1 MSKIAIGY
9 DMREHLTRLVVTNK
23 LTDSSRADII
33 RALCAGNSVRA
44 TTRLTGAAKATV
56 LKLLVEIGEFCETY
70 QDVVLRDLKTKRV
83 EADEIW
89 AFVGAKAKN
98 ATQDGQGDIW
108 TYTALDADSK
118 LMISW
123 LVGPRNH
130 ANTHAFMADVADRL
144 GNRVQLTTD
153 GLSWYVAAVEN
164 AFGWKGVDFAQLIKA
179 YGSSLEAGPGKKY
192 SPMECNGAIK
202 TPILGKPDAD
212 FVSTSYV
219 ERSNLAL
226 RMGNRRF
233 TRLTNGFSKKAENH
247 AHAVSLFFMYYN
259 FCKPHGTLTKGNR
272 GIKRTPAMA
281 AGLTDHVWSVE
292 EILAKMSG
300 AIGGAESHGAN

>member
-1 MSKIAIGY
+1 M
-9 DMREHLTRLVVTNK
+9 NK
-23 LTDSSRADII
+23 LTDSRRADII
-33 RALCAGNSVRA
+33 RALCEGNSVRA
-44 TTRLTGAAKATV
+44 TTRLSGAAKATV
-56 LKLLVEIGEFCETY
+56 LKLLVEIGEFCATH
-70 QDVVLRDLKTKRV
+70 QDVVTRDLKTRRV

-123 LVGPRNH
+123 LVGPRNS

-153 GLSWYVAAVEN
+153 GLAWYVAAVEN
-164 AFGWKGVDFAQLIKA
+164 AFGWNGVDFAQIIKT
-179 YGSSLEAGPGKKY
+179 YGATLEAGPGRKY

-202 TPILGKPDAD
+202 TPIMGTPDMD
-212 FVSTSYV
+212 NVSTSYV

-247 AHAVSLFFMYYN
+247 AHAVSLFFMFYN
-259 FCKPHGTLTKGNR
+259 FCKPHGTLTKAKR
-272 GIKRTPAMA
+272 GIHTTPAMA
-281 AGLTDHVWSVE
+281 AGISDHVWKME
-292 EILAKMSG
+292 EVVALLEPM
-300 AIGGAESHGAN
+300 E

>member
-1 MSKIAIGY
+1 M
-9 DMREHLTRLVVTNK
+9 NK
-23 LTDSSRADII
+23 LTDSRRANII
-33 RALCAGNSVRA
+33 RALCEGNSVRA
-44 TTRLTGAAKATV
+44 TSRLTGAAKATV
-56 LKLLVEIGEFCETY
+56 LKLLVEIGEFCATY

-98 ATQDGQGDIW
+98 ATKDGQGDIW

-118 LMISW
+118 LMLSW

-130 ANTHAFMADVADRL
+130 VNRQSFMADVADRL

-153 GLSWYVAAVEN
+153 GLAWYVSAVEN
-164 AFGWKGVDFAQLIKA
+164 AFGWNGVDFAQIIKT
-179 YGSSLEAGPGKKY
+179 YGVPTDEHGARRY
-192 SPMECNGAIK
+192 SPMECTGAVK
-202 TPILGKPDAD
+202 TPVMGAPVEALA
-212 FVSTSYV
+212 STSYV
-219 ERSNLAL
+219 ERSNLSM
-226 RMGNRRF
+226 RMGMRRF

-259 FCKPHGTLTKGNR
+259 FCKAHGTLTKANR

-281 AGLTDHVWSVE
+281 AGITDHVWTVE
-292 EILAKMSG
+292 EILAKMDPKNPLQSK
-300 AIGGAESHGAN
+300 

>member
-1 MSKIAIGY
+1 M
-9 DMREHLTRLVVTNK
+9 NK
-23 LTDSSRADII
+23 LAAAKRADVI
-33 RALCAGNSVRA
+33 RALCEGNSVRA

-56 LKLLVEIGEFCETY
+56 LKLLVEVGEFCATY
-70 QDVVLRDLKTKRV
+70 QDIVLRDLPTKRV

-98 ATQDGQGDIW
+98 ATREGQGDIW

-123 LVGPRNH
+123 LVGPRNSGS
-130 ANTHAFMADVADRL
+130 TQTFMADVADRL
-144 GNRVQLTTD
+144 GHRVQLTTD
-153 GLSWYVAAVEN
+153 GLAWYLSAVEN
-164 AFGWKGVDFAQLIKA
+164 AFGWNGVDFAQLVKT
-179 YGSSLEAGPGKKY
+179 YGLPTDEAGAVRRY
-192 SPMECNGAIK
+192 SPMECTGAHK
-202 TPILGKPDAD
+202 QRVMGKPDAEK
-212 FVSTSYV
+212 VSTSYV
-219 ERSNLAL
+219 ERTNLAL

-259 FCKPHGTLTKGNR
+259 FCKPHGTLTKANR

-281 AGLTDHVWSVE
+281 AGLTDHVWTVD

-300 AIGGAESHGAN
+300 AIGSANVTA

>member
-1 MSKIAIGY
+1 M
-9 DMREHLTRLVVTNK
+9 NK
-23 LTDSSRADII
+23 LNDAKRADII
-33 RALCAGNSVRA
+33 RALCEGNSVRA

-56 LKLLVEIGEFCETY
+56 LKLLVEVGAFCETY
-70 QDVVLRDLKTKRV
+70 QDVVIRNLKTKRV

-98 ATQDGQGDIW
+98 ATSAAQGDIW

-123 LVGPRNH
+123 LVGPRNS
-130 ANTHAFMADVADRL
+130 ANTHGFIGDVAERL

-153 GLSWYVAAVEN
+153 GLSWYLAAVER
-164 AFGWKGVDFAQLIKA
+164 AFGWNGVDFAQLVQT
-179 YGSSLEAGPGKKY
+179 YGAPLEAGPGRKY

-202 TPILGKPDAD
+202 APIMGKPNAEL
-212 FVSTSYV
+212 VSTSYV
-219 ERSNLAL
+219 ERSNLSL

-259 FCKPHGTLTKGNR
+259 FCKPHGTLSKANR

-281 AGLTDHVWSVE
+281 AGLTDHVWTVE
-292 EILAKMSG
+292 ELFAKMTG
-300 AIGGAESHGAN
+300 AIGSANVTA

>member
-1 MSKIAIGY
+1 MN
-9 DMREHLTRLVVTNK
+9 RR
-23 LTDSSRADII
+23 TDSKRADII
-33 RALCAGNSVRA
+33 RALCEGNSVRA
-44 TTRLTGAAKATV
+44 TARLTGAAKATV

-89 AFVGAKAKN
+89 AFVGAKAEN
-98 ATQDGQGDIW
+98 ATQDEQGDIW
-108 TYTALDADSK
+108 TYTAIDADSK

-130 ANTHAFMADVADRL
+130 ANTNAFMADVAGRL

-164 AFGWKGVDFAQLIKA
+164 AFGWNGVDFAQLIKT
-179 YGSSLEAGPGKKY
+179 YGSSLEAGPGRKY

-202 TPILGKPDAD
+202 APIVGNPNK
-212 FVSTSYV
+212 VSISYV

-233 TRLTNGFSKKAENH
+233 TRLTNGFSKKVENH
-247 AHAVSLFFMYYN
+247 AHAVSLFFMFYN
-259 FCKPHGTLTKGNR
+259 FCKPHGTLTKANR
-272 GIKRTPAMA
+272 GI
-281 AGLTDHVWSVE
+281 
-292 EILAKMSG
+292 
-300 AIGGAESHGAN
+300 